1 MVTYAKGFRY
11 IFISGFSE
19 GELSFTVMSEFLPT
33 ERKALFTSD
42 NDMLNSIGE
51 VAANTFELNS
61 REFYLDGIKRDRWV
75 WSVDSYQSYF
85 INRYLCF
92 DEDIEKKNYYRTG
105 RLGTDKAAYQ
115 HYPRLHL
122 LLAHKYI

>member
-92 DEDIEKKNYYRTG
+92 NEDIEKRTITAPG
-105 RLGTDKAAYQ
+105 G
-115 HYPRLHL
+115 
-122 LLAHKYI
+122 